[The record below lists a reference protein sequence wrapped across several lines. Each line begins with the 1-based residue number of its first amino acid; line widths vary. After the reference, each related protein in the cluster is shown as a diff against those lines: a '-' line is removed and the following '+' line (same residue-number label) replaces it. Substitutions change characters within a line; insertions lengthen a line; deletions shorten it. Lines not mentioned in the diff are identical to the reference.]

1 MDRLESFV
9 DKHRKVLTILG
20 VSVVLGSW
28 VVIPTAAKVFYNVS
42 SLDVG
47 FLLTLFWAG
56 VWGLN
61 VLRKKYL

>member
-1 MDRLESFV
+1 MDWLEKFV
-9 DKHRKVLTILG
+9 EEHRKALTIIG

-47 FLLTLFWAG
+47 FLLTLFWAS